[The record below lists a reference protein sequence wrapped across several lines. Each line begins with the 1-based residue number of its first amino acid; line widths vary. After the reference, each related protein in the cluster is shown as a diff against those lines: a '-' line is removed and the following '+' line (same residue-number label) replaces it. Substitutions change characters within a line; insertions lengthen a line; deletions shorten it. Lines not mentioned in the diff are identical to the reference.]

1 MDFDDTYR
9 ELFKQVYAY
18 ILLRAQDKNL
28 AEDLAAR
35 TWQKV
40 FDKQNSFNPAK
51 GNLRQWIFTIA
62 RNEVN
67 SYFRLYYVRKVFSL
81 SDFEDDLAG
90 GTETENMEASAE
102 KKQTEQILKNAMGK
116 LKANYRDIL
125 ALKFYSG
132 MSNGQIAQTLKISES
147 NAGTLINRAL
157 NKLKLLL
164 EAENVA

>member
-1 MDFDDTYR
+1 M
-9 ELFKQVYAY
+9 
-18 ILLRAQDKNL
+18 
-28 AEDLAAR
+28 
-35 TWQKV
+35 
-40 FDKQNSFNPAK
+40 
-51 GNLRQWIFTIA
+51 
-62 RNEVN
+62 
-67 SYFRLYYVRKVFSL
+67 
-81 SDFEDDLAG
+81 AG
-90 GTETENMEASAE
+90 ETETENVEASAE

-116 LKANYRDIL
+116 LKSNYRDIL